1 MLAWLAPAPAYGE
14 DPARPKVA
22 IEAAW
27 LFAAP
32 EEGGEIL
39 VPGAPPDGALERLYT
54 ARFRHEGAK
63 PADGLEITLAIPD
76 GEHYIAGSATG
87 PGAEIAYSVDGGQT
101 FDAPAA
107 LALPVDDA
115 DGGARARRAGPADYS
130 HIRWTL
136 PGTHP
141 PGRAGLV
148 SFRARI
154 IEAQTDVA
162 TDVET
167 DLDTDVET
175 Q

>member
-27 LFAAP
+27 LIAAHD
-32 EEGGEIL
+32 EGGQML
-39 VPGAPPDGALERLYT
+39 VPGPPPDGALERLYT
-54 ARFRHEGAK
+54 ARFRHEGEN
-63 PADGLEITLAIPD
+63 PADGLQIILAIPD

-107 LALPVDDA
+107 LVLPVDDA
-115 DGGARARRAGPADYS
+115 DGGARARRAGPVDYS
-130 HIRWTL
+130 HIRWML

-154 IEAQTDVA
+154 IEARTDVA

-167 DLDTDVET
+167 DLETEVET